1 MKAAVIFNGNSPE
14 SGVYDITN
22 VCEDSTSFTLDV
34 LPAMQARCD
43 METDKGGWI
52 VLVRRTP
59 EASPRVNFNRKWEDY
74 ENGFG
79 DLNTEFWYGLKNMH
93 CLTKR
98 EPMQVRFD
106 LKRTDGTSTTW
117 TYNTFRID
125 GPETQYTLHIGDRD
139 PQLSGF
145 DYLSYHNGMKFSTS
159 DKDND
164 NWSGESCAIREG
176 NSPWWFNA
184 CYRVYLTGP
193 SANGGVRTWIT
204 SAETP
209 YEYGEMKIRPLS
221 CSSRDAC
228 EQS

>member
-1 MKAAVIFNGNSPE
+1 MIFDSYSPE

-22 VCEDSTSFTLDV
+22 VCEDSTPFTLDV

-43 METDKGGWI
+43 MKTDDGGWI

-59 EASPRVNFNRKWEDY
+59 AARPRVSFSKNWAEY

-106 LKRTDGTSTTW
+106 LKRNDGTSATW

-125 GPETQYTLHIGDRD
+125 GPETQYTLHIGD
-139 PQLSGF
+139 PQQSGF
-145 DYLSYHNGMKFSTS
+145 DYLTVHNGMKFSTY
-159 DKDND
+159 DRDND
-164 NWSGESCAIREG
+164 LNPSGSCPRPHFNENVG
-176 NSPWWFNA
+176 WWFRY
-184 CYRVYLTGP
+184 CYLVYLTSPVG
-193 SANGGVRTWIT
+193 ARTWRT
-204 SAETP
+204 DHEPVYA
-209 YEYGEMKIRPLS
+209 YAEMKVRPLS
-221 CSSRDAC
+221 YLSRKDSC
-228 EQS
+228 E